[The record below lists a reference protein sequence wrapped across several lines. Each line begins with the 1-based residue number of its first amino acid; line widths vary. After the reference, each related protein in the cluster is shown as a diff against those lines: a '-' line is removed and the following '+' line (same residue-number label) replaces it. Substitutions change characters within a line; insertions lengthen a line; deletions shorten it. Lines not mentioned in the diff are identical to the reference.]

1 MRSTVSWTA
10 SVLCLSAVTALTAV
24 LAVGQAPAA
33 APPAQARR
41 PSTAGAARPLPQHAT
56 FSADD
61 IKRGGGLFLQ
71 NCAFCHGK
79 DAGGGESGPDLTRS
93 NLVTGDKNGEAISA
107 LIHAGRPEKGMPR
120 FDLNAA
126 DTKALVAFIHSQ
138 QDLAMSQTG
147 ARKGVEIADLQ
158 TGNLAAGKTFFN
170 GAGGCAKCHS
180 PEGDL
185 KGIATKFSGLRLEQQ
200 MLMPRDAKP
209 AKVTLTTAAGK
220 TLTGPL
226 LYQDEFTIAM
236 TDEAGM
242 YHSFLTNSVRFKVD
256 NPVTAH
262 VELLGKYTDD
272 DIHNL
277 MAYIQTLK

>member
-1 MRSTVSWTA
+1 MRWTA
-10 SVLCLSAVTALTAV
+10 NVLYFTAATAMSAM
-24 LAVGQAPAA
+24 LAVGQAPVT
-33 APPAQARR
+33 PARAR
-41 PSTAGAARPLPQHAT
+41 PQSTAGAARALPQHAA

-61 IKRGGGLFLQ
+61 IKRGSGLFLQ

-93 NLVTGDKNGEAISA
+93 NLVTNDKDGEAIGA
-107 LIHAGRPEKGMPR
+107 LIHSGRLEKGMPR

-138 QDLAMSQTG
+138 QDLSMSQTG
-147 ARKGVEIADLQ
+147 ARKGVEVADLQ
-158 TGNLAAGKTFFN
+158 TGNVAAGQAFFT
-170 GAGGCAKCHS
+170 GSGGCSKCHS

-209 AKVTLTTAAGK
+209 AKVTLTTASGK
-220 TLTGPL
+220 TLSGPL
-226 LYQDEFTIAM
+226 LYQDEFTIAL

-242 YHSFLTNSVRFKVD
+242 YHSFLTNSVRFKVE
-256 NPVTAH
+256 NPVNAH

-277 MAYIQTLK
+277 MAFIQTLK

>member
-1 MRSTVSWTA
+1 M
-10 SVLCLSAVTALTAV
+10 SAMLAL
-24 LAVGQAPAA
+24 GQAPVTPAR
-33 APPAQARR
+33 AQAR
-41 PSTAGAARPLPQHAT
+41 PQSTAGAARALPQHAA

-61 IKRGGGLFLQ
+61 VKRGSGLFLQ

-93 NLVTGDKNGEAISA
+93 NLVMNDKDGEAIGA
-107 LIHAGRPEKGMPR
+107 LIHSGRLEKGMPR

-147 ARKGVEIADLQ
+147 SRKGVEVADLQ
-158 TGNLAAGKTFFN
+158 TGNVAAGQAFFT
-170 GAGGCAKCHS
+170 GAGGCSKCHS

-200 MLMPRDAKP
+200 MLMPRDANP

-220 TLTGPL
+220 TLSGPL
-226 LYQDEFTIAM
+226 LYQDEFTIAL

-242 YHSFLTNSVRFKVD
+242 YHSFLTSSVHFKVE
-256 NPVTAH
+256 NPVKAH

-277 MAYIQTLK
+277 MAFIQTLK

>member
-1 MRSTVSWTA
+1 MRWTA
-10 SVLCLSAVTALTAV
+10 SVLYFTATTTMSAM
-24 LAVGQAPAA
+24 LAVGQAPVTPAR
-33 APPAQARR
+33 AQAR
-41 PSTAGAARPLPQHAT
+41 PQSTAGAARPLPQHAA
-56 FSADD
+56 FSPDD
-61 IKRGGGLFLQ
+61 VKRGSGLFLQ

-93 NLVTGDKNGEAISA
+93 NLVTNDKDGEAIGA
-107 LIHAGRPEKGMPR
+107 LIHSGRLEKGMPR

-147 ARKGVEIADLQ
+147 ARKGVEVADLQ
-158 TGNLAAGKTFFN
+158 TGNVAAGQAFFT
-170 GAGGCAKCHS
+170 GAGGCSKCHS

-200 MLMPRDAKP
+200 MLMPRDAKA
-209 AKVTLTTAAGK
+209 AKVTLTTSAGK
-220 TLTGPL
+220 TLSGPL
-226 LYQDEFTIAM
+226 LYQDEFTIAL

-242 YHSFLTNSVRFKVD
+242 YHSFLTNSVRFKVE
-256 NPVTAH
+256 NPVNAH

-277 MAYIQTLK
+277 MAFIQTLK